1 MYYIVFLY
9 LTVLSVFMFSASI
22 GRSLDGSV
30 LRFILF
36 HFPKLVRMAAIAQSC
51 PNGLLTRSVLMMLFM
66 DNDFIYCFGLTLG
79 TYTHFIYGLLDYV
92 IHILII
98 IRVNLGA

>member
-1 MYYIVFLY
+1 MAEPNIRVSVSLVKSAETTGTQNLFLFFSLFVFVYYIVFLY

-51 PNGLLTRSVLMMLFM
+51 PQWSTDPVRF
-66 DNDFIYCFGLTLG
+66 NDAV
-79 TYTHFIYGLLDYV
+79 YG
-92 IHILII
+92 
-98 IRVNLGA
+98 